1 MLALIAGRGT
11 LPAQI
16 VEAQVNAG
24 AARPFV
30 CALMGNLPAGVTPD
44 LTFRIE
50 HLGSLLL
57 RLGKEGVTD
66 VCLCGAIDRPEIDP
80 AALDRETLPLA
91 PLFQH
96 ALAKGDDGALRVVM
110 QIFEQTGFT
119 IRAANELVADLTQPA
134 GVPTKAQPQPRHRR
148 DAILGQQIIAEMGA
162 ADVGQACVIRDGVVL
177 AREDDAGTDAMLA
190 QFHEVYEAPYGDGD
204 PLSAAVEWLAETVTA
219 WIREAQDARQAP
231 KAAPG
236 AVLFKAPK
244 PDQDRRADL
253 PTIGPATAMHAAEG
267 GFDGIIIEAGGVM
280 VLDLPRVVAILDA
293 MNMFLWI
300 RDPQSE
306 DTA

>member
-1 MLALIAGRGT
+1 MLALIAGRGN
-11 LPAQI
+11 LPAEIIASQ
-16 VEAQVNAG
+16 EAQG
-24 AARPFV
+24 LPRPMV
-30 CALMGNLPAGVTPD
+30 CALAGHLPDGAAPD
-44 LTFRIE
+44 LSFRIE
-50 HLGSLLL
+50 HLGSLLI
-57 RLGKEGVTD
+57 RLGEAGVTD
-66 VCLCGAIDRPEIDP
+66 VCLCGAIDRPVIDP
-80 AALDRETLPLA
+80 AALDRDTLPLV
-91 PLFQH
+91 PLFQE

-119 IRAANELVADLTQPA
+119 IRGADELVADLTQPA
-134 GVPTKAQPQPRHRR
+134 GCPTKTQPDARHRS
-148 DAILGQQIIAEMGA
+148 DASLGQKTIAEMGA

-177 AREDDAGTDAMLA
+177 AREDDSGTDAMLA
-190 QFHEVYEAPYGDGD
+190 QFHDDYDAPFADAD
-204 PLSAAVEWLAETVTA
+204 PLSAAVEWLAETVSA
-219 WIREAQDARQAP
+219 WVKGAQQARQST

-293 MNMFLWI
+293 MDMFLWI
-300 RDPQSE
+300 KERG
-306 DTA
+306 A